1 MNGHDIFH
9 VIITSPSAVDL
20 ELTEQVASVLE
31 LEPYIIRPLLSA
43 TLPKVV
49 AQYPTRQLADST
61 VQRLKALGFMAFVCL
76 DSELHKPPVLPFTAY
91 NLQQDTKEITFLDIS
106 RRKLSIKETDVFL
119 ILTAIKTNKT
129 TEKATSPKM
138 KFSLAGTV
146 LTGGIPVWR
155 KVKEETQQ
163 VSIHQEGL
171 IRIYKSVSFDP
182 IVEIVQTRFNYSFLG
197 TKITLSSSTNL
208 SATVIELKNQ
218 FPHAA
223 FDDRLSKNISTGE
236 QFEIDCRLIFLYYQH
251 LNNLNTL
258 S

>member
-1 MNGHDIFH
+1 MNGQNIFH
-9 VIITSPSAVDL
+9 VVITAPSTVDSAL
-20 ELTEQVASVLE
+20 IEKVAAVLE
-31 LEPYIIRPLLSA
+31 LEPYIISPLLSA
-43 TLPKVV
+43 AIPKIV

-61 VQRLKALGFMAFVCL
+61 VQRLKALGLGAFICL
-76 DSELHKPPVLPFTAY
+76 DSELHKPPVLPFKAY
-91 NLQQDTKEITFLDIS
+91 NLQQDTNETTFFDMS
-106 RRKLSIKETDVFL
+106 GRKLSIRENDVFL
-119 ILTAIKTNKT
+119 ILTATKTNKT

-163 VSIHQEGL
+163 VSIQQEGL

-208 SATVIELKNQ
+208 NATVIELRTQ
-218 FPHAA
+218 FPNAA
-223 FDDRLSKNISTGE
+223 FDDRLSKNISTGD